1 MTNEAPLPARDG
13 ENDDL
18 SVLIADDHPLYRD
31 ALESLIRRTPGLRL
45 AGGVTNLPEALMA
58 LVSLPCDLVLLD
70 LHMPG
75 MDSLENLRK
84 VHRLQPDAKVVL
96 ISGQMD
102 SATVAAGLDAGA
114 AGFLSKSSTPATIV
128 AALRLVL
135 TGAIYV
141 PSDLMSL
148 PAKPRAPLPR
158 TKTTSKT
165 AGGAT
170 DKRALNS
177 REIDVLHRLAEGA
190 SHKEIGRALGL
201 AEVTIKLHTQ
211 HIVRKLGAKN
221 RAAAIALAVRDGLVH
236 PPL

>member
-1 MTNEAPLPARDG
+1 MTNEAVQSAPEL
-13 ENDDL
+13 ESEDL

-31 ALESLIRRTPGLRL
+31 ALEQLIRRTPGLRL
-45 AGGVTNLPEALMA
+45 TGGVTNLPEALMA

-75 MDSLENLRK
+75 MDSLDNLRK

-102 SATVAAGLDAGA
+102 SATVTAGLEVGA
-114 AGFLSKSSTPATIV
+114 VGFLSKSSTPATIV

-148 PAKPRAPLPR
+148 PAKPRAPA
-158 TKTTSKT
+158 S
-165 AGGAT
+165 AGPGAK
-170 DKRALNS
+170 DKSALNS
-177 REIDVLHRLAEGA
+177 REIEVLHRLAEGA

-221 RAAAIALAVRDGLVH
+221 RAAAIALAVRNGLVH